1 MNSYKKVHVIFK
13 THLDIGFT
21 DLAKNVKEKY
31 FKQFIPQAIF
41 LAKQLKQQDGKAQ
54 FVWTTGSWLIDEYL
68 KQASE
73 AEKQAM
79 DEAIHNG
86 SMTWHGLPFT
96 THTELMDPALLDYG
110 LSLSKKLNAE
120 YGKDIITAKM
130 TDVPGH
136 TIAMVPQL
144 VKYGIQYL
152 HLGVNPSSKVPNVPD
167 IFIWRNRDGSEV
179 IVNYAKNY
187 GNVVEID
194 GFEEV
199 MVFAH
204 TGDNLGPPSA
214 ADIEAEFT
222 MLAEQFPGATIVA
235 STMDAFAEK
244 LIALKDQF
252 PVVQEEIGDT
262 WIQGAATDPLKI
274 AQYRELLRLRDQWL
288 SEGRLNVDSEEY
300 MEFCSQLILIPE
312 HTWGMD
318 EKKFLAD
325 YKNYSIQDFHA
336 ARRADSVAENAIY
349 DNVRYLRPFS
359 MSGPS
364 LESLASSDVKRSYSY
379 FESSWAEQRAY
390 VDQAV
395 HCLTEDKQQEA
406 AEAFADLVPQQVT
419 LRDGQELNAHRIYK
433 LGLFQV
439 EFNNDGSICSL
450 IDRHGKIWADDQH
463 RIGCFRYET
472 FGQQNYN
479 EWFQTYNVN
488 MREHYHWAD
497 ADWGKPGM
505 DYAEPHPEHRRFSP
519 NVISIKHVSAEL
531 YDYVQVQLV
540 MPEQSTVLNGAPQ
553 LLHIDYKFYTNEQKI
568 GVALSW
574 FNKQASRLP
583 EASWFSFGLNVDNPN
598 LWKLDKLGQLLS
610 PLEVVK
616 NGNRNLHAVNTGVY
630 YDGSDGKV
638 QIETL
643 DAPVVSPGERRL
655 LQFDNSFASLDGGMH
670 FNLHNNIW
678 GTNFRMWFEE
688 DMKFRF
694 TIKINR

>member
-21 DLAKNVKEKY
+21 DLAKHVKDTY
-31 FKQFIPQAIF
+31 FNRFIPQAIQ
-41 LAKQLKQQDGKAQ
+41 LAKQLKQQGGIEQ

-68 KQASE
+68 KQASP
-73 AEKQAM
+73 AEKQVM
-79 DEAIHNG
+79 DEAIHHG
-86 SMTWHGLPFT
+86 HITWHGLPFT
-96 THTELMDPALLDYG
+96 THTELMDLALMDYG

-120 YGKDIITAKM
+120 YKKNSIAAKM

-136 TIAMVPQL
+136 TIAMVPHL
-144 VKYGIQYL
+144 AKFGIQYL

-167 IFIWRNRDGSEV
+167 IFIWRNKDGSEV

-187 GNVVEID
+187 GNAVIVD
-194 GFEEV
+194 GLDEV

-214 ADIEAEFT
+214 ADIEEEFKR
-222 MLAEQFPGATIVA
+222 LAKEYPGATIVA

-244 LIALKDQF
+244 LIAMKAQF
-252 PVVQEEIGDT
+252 PIVHEEIGDT
-262 WIQGAATDPLKI
+262 WIHGAASDPKKI

-288 SEGRLNVDSEEY
+288 AEGRLITDSPEY
-300 MEFCSQLILIPE
+300 MDFCSQLLLIPE

-325 YKNYSIQDFHA
+325 YKNYSTQDFQA
-336 ARRADSVAENAIY
+336 ARRADSVSEHAIY
-349 DNVRYLRPFS
+349 DHIRYLRPFT
-359 MSGPS
+359 MR
-364 LESLASSDVKRSYSY
+364 RSYSH
-379 FESSWAEQRAY
+379 FESSWAEQREY

-395 HCLTEDKQQEA
+395 RCLTEDKRREA
-406 AEAFADLVPQQVT
+406 AEALSLLVPQQAT
-419 LRDGQELNAHRIYK
+419 LQEGQELSAHRLHK

-439 EFNNDGSICSL
+439 EFVDDGSISHL
-450 IDRHGKIWADDQH
+450 IDYQGKIWADENH
-463 RIGCFRYET
+463 RIGCFQYET

-479 EWFQTYNVN
+479 EWLRTYNVN

-497 ADWGKPGM
+497 ADWSKPGM
-505 DYAEPHPEHRRFSP
+505 DYAEPRPEHRRFSP
-519 NVISIKHVSAEL
+519 HVIGIKHVAEEL
-531 YDYVQVQLV
+531 YDHVQVQLA
-540 MPEQSTVLNGAPQ
+540 MPEQSTLVNGAPKTVQ
-553 LLHIDYKFYTNEQKI
+553 IDYKFYKSEQKI
-568 GVALSW
+568 DVNLSW
-574 FNKQASRLP
+574 FNKQANRLP
-583 EASWFSFGLNVDNPN
+583 EASWFSFGLKVDNPN

-616 NGNRNLHAVNTGVY
+616 NGNRNLHAVHSGVY
-630 YDGSDGKV
+630 YCGSDGKV

-643 DAPVVSPGERRL
+643 DAPVVSPGEKRL
-655 LQFDNSFASLDGGMH
+655 LQFDNSFAPLDGGMH

-678 GTNFRMWFEE
+678 GTNFPMWFEE

-694 TIKINR
+694 SIKID